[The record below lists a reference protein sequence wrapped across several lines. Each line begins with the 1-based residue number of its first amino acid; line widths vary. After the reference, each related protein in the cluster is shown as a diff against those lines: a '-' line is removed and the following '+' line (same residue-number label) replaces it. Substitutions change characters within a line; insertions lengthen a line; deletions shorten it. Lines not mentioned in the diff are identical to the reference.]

1 MDAFARPSLLR
12 DRHVLGLL
20 LLLLCFVQFLTEC
33 FGWLGV
39 GSLKTRRTVLWNLSD
54 IKD

>member
-1 MDAFARPSLLR
+1 MDTFARPSLLR
-12 DRHVLGLL
+12 DRHVLG

-39 GSLKTRRTVLWNLSD
+39 GSLKTRRTVLWNLSNIND
-54 IKD
+54 